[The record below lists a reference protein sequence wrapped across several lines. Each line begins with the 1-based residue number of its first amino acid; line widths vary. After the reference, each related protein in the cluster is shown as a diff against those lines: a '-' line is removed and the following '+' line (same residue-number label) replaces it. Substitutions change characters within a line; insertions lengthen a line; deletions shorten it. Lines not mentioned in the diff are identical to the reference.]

1 MYTRQGSYPSCFP
14 LLLKSETLSEV
25 LILQEKYCKPC
36 GKWIELSAEYWSR
49 NAARRDG
56 FDSQC
61 KECRKKYHSEYH
73 QKNKDKINER
83 SKEYRKTNASK
94 DYHKNYREKNKEHLK
109 MKAKEWQENN
119 KEKCLEKYRRYRER
133 NHEKLAKLRRE
144 KEATPEHKERVR
156 KYYEANK
163 EKSFNRVRK
172 RRTLKKSTVALLT
185 TEQWRQAKE
194 HFNNQCAYCG
204 SEGNLSQDHIIPIS
218 LGGYHVRTNV
228 APACLSCNLSKS
240 NKEMIAWYCG
250 QDFFDGKRLK
260 RLEKWAGIDRKT
272 NTQQLSIL

>member
-1 MYTRQGSYPSCFP
+1 M
-14 LLLKSETLSEV
+14 
-25 LILQEKYCKPC
+25 QEKYCKPC

-61 KECRKKYHSEYH
+61 KECRKKYHSDYY
-73 QKNKDKINER
+73 QKNKDKANER
-83 SKEYRKTNASK
+83 SKEYQKTDAWKSYVKRYKEENREYLNEKARGWREQ
-94 DYHKNYREKNKEHLK
+94 NREKHLQSARNCK
-109 MKAKEWQENN
+109 Q
-119 KEKCLEKYRRYRER
+119 R
-133 NHEKLAKLRRE
+133 NHEKYTKLRRE
-144 KEATPEHKERVR
+144 REATPEFKAKRQE
-156 KYYEANK
+156 YYEANK

-240 NKEMIAWYCG
+240 NKEMVAWYSE

-272 NTQQLSIL
+272 KTQQLSIL